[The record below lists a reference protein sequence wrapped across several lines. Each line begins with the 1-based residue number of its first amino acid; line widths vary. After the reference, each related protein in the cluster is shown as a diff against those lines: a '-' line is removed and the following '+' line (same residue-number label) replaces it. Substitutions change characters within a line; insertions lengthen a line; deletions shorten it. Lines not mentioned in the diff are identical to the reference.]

1 MVLNHIPHLKVDL
14 GQKIARFYRAGRRLY
29 GEVFALP
36 ADFQMLSSQ
45 LVYRFFTITR
55 TFLLPLKLFS
65 ASVLKLFHFCE
76 DNEGWE
82 LSHRYYRYRNDSTPH
97 LFQ

>member
-1 MVLNHIPHLKVDL
+1 L
-14 GQKIARFYRAGRRLY
+14 FYRAGRRLY

-36 ADFQMLSSQ
+36 AGFQMLSSQ
-45 LVYRFFTITR
+45 LVYRFFTISR

-65 ASVLKLFHFCE
+65 ASVLKLFHFGE

-82 LSHRYYRYRNDSTPH
+82 LSHRYYRYRNDSTPIYSNSFPH
-97 LFQ
+97 GNRFLYPLNVDT